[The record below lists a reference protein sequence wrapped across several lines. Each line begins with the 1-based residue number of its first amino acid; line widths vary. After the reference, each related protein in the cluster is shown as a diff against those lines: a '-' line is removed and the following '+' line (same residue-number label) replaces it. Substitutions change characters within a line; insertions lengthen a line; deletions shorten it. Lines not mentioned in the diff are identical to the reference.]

1 MHKLVDRELT
11 KFTLCNRLPRIE
23 SIRIEK
29 YVVFEHAY
37 AKDIDNTLT
46 KANNY
51 PKFYEYYRTNN
62 GPPEILPVGFILVD
76 VQDISRKYML
86 SYRHNISLN
95 LNRKKYR
102 SNQ

>member
-23 SIRIEK
+23 SIRTEE

-37 AKDIDNTLT
+37 TKDIDTLT
-46 KANNY
+46 KANDY
-51 PKFYEYYRTNN
+51 PKFYEYYIEQIKAHRKS
-62 GPPEILPVGFILVD
+62 LPVGFILVD
-76 VQDISRKYML
+76 VQDTFRKYML
-86 SYRHNISLN
+86 SYRHNISLS
-95 LNRKKYR
+95 LNGKKYK

>member
-51 PKFYEYYRTNN
+51 PKFYEYYIGQITAR
-62 GPPEILPVGFILVD
+62 PEILPVGFTYT
-76 VQDISRKYML
+76 RRCARYF
-86 SYRHNISLN
+86 
-95 LNRKKYR
+95 
-102 SNQ
+102 